1 MVLIVGFNL
10 RTSIASFSPICR
22 SLFLFPKYR
31 SRIIRPVVLLEKPFD
46 KHFYATDSNPL
57 ITGFPETSKNCP
69 PSVAATK
76 NRLLMNCTEFDD
88 HGNVRVIS
96 GDFKKMDLCKQNG
109 LLPRDLRKLNTS
121 INSIVPVILVREGS
135 ILINL
140 LHIRALIKANS
151 VLLFDVYGSQHS
163 HSQSQFIYELEG
175 RLKQKSSDFGWLP
188 YEMRALETILVS
200 VVNTL
205 DSELHVLHNLVSD
218 LLADFEL
225 DINQERLRTL
235 LIFSKRLSGF
245 LKKATLIR
253 DVLDELLEQ
262 DQDLAGMYLTE
273 RLKTGKPRDLD
284 KHDEV
289 ELLLETYC
297 KQVDEIVQ
305 QTDNLVGNIRST
317 EEICNIMLD
326 ANRNS
331 LMLLGLKLSAMTL
344 GLGFGAV
351 VASLYGMNLQNG
363 LENHPYAFYIT
374 TGSIF
379 AFAAFLSSL
388 GILKIRRLKRIQMAL
403 YHRCNLPIS
412 LDPRSL
418 RPPYL

>member
-1 MVLIVGFNL
+1 M
-10 RTSIASFSPICR
+10 
-22 SLFLFPKYR
+22 LFPIGISRFFGSLPSKPQLFAHPFR
-31 SRIIRPVVLLEKPFD
+31 SSIVRFHSRLLPPRQLDNSLANLQK
-46 KHFYATDSNPL
+46 
-57 ITGFPETSKNCP
+57 KNG
-69 PSVAATK
+69 SHRDLAESRTEWFHRSASK
-76 NRLLMNCTEFDD
+76 NRLLINCTEFDFQ
-88 HGNVRVIS
+88 GNVRVIC

-135 ILINL
+135 ILVNL
-140 LHIRALIKANS
+140 LHLRALIKADS

-163 HSQSQFIYELEG
+163 HSQSQFIYELQG
-175 RLKQKSSDFGWLP
+175 RLKQSSSDFEFLP
-188 YEMRALETILVS
+188 YEMMALETILIS

-205 DSELHVLHNLVSD
+205 DSELRVLQNLVSD

-225 DINQERLRTL
+225 DINQDRLRTL
-235 LIFSKRLSGF
+235 LIFSRRLSGF

-273 RLKTGKPRDLD
+273 RLRTGKPRDHD
-284 KHDEV
+284 KHDEI
-289 ELLLETYC
+289 ELLLETYY

-305 QTDNLVGNIRST
+305 QTDNLMGNIRST

-331 LMLLGLKLSAMTL
+331 LMLLGLKLSAVTL
-344 GLGFGAV
+344 GLGFGAII
-351 VASLYGMNLQNG
+351 ASIYGMNLPNG
-363 LENHPYAFYIT
+363 FEESPAAFYST
-374 TGSIF
+374 VGMIF
-379 AFAAFLSSL
+379 TMATILSSI
-388 GILKIRRLKRIQMAL
+388 GILKIRSLKRIQMAFN
-403 YHRCNLPIS
+403 HRPTLTIEPEK
-412 LDPRSL
+412 L